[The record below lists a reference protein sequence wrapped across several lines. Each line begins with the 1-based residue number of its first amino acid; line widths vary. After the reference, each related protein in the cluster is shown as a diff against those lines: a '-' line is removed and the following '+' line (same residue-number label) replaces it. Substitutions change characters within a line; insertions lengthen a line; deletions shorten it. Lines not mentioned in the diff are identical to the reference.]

1 MRIERSRAACCCFAG
16 PTCRGTYFRTVAASM
31 LQAALDKC
39 RSYLSFMDRTAE
51 RDASYN
57 NRRNQQRLKRRLLN
71 RLKQFTEA
79 QGGLLH
85 LVSLTQKPNIGGI

>member
-1 MRIERSRAACCCFAG
+1 
-16 PTCRGTYFRTVAASM
+16 
-31 LQAALDKC
+31 
-39 RSYLSFMDRTAE
+39 MDRTAE